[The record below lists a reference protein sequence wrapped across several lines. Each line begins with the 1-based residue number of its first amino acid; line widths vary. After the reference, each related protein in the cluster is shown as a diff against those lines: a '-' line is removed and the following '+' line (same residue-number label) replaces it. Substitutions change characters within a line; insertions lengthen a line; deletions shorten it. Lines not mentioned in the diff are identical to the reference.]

1 MSIYAKAALRCRGLY
16 LICLIFL
23 FLGVLMDALAPRLVS
38 CLVDKVIAAGL
49 DEGAA
54 IMILLLFSCFL
65 LRGVFKYVQEFSS
78 DKISQSV
85 RQDCRTALFSHILL
99 QRGPFF
105 QANRPGEL
113 MSRVR
118 HDAENVGFAFGF
130 IGVFLIEIVIHVV
143 VMLSS
148 LIALSWQVGLVCLT
162 IMPLIGFL
170 AWREERLGERLYEE
184 ISDETAALN
193 AVCGEALGGMRTVRS
208 FGQEKREERRFSSH
222 NGAFYRLNVTLERLF
237 GRYDAAISSLGR
249 IMLALCLLTGGLLV
263 MGGHLTAGGLAAALE
278 YVNNL
283 IWPMLEIG
291 WVLSSLAVAKA
302 SAGKIDAVL
311 AMHDEV
317 PVSGAQLPM
326 PQDHTI
332 RFEHVGFSL
341 DSRVLLHDV
350 SFTVEE
356 GRTLGIMGAT
366 GSGKS
371 LIVNLL
377 LRFVDPTEGCI
388 TIGGVDTRK
397 LAPSALR
404 RLFALVDQEAFLFS
418 ESISDN
424 LSRGL
429 GGRAGEADLHAA
441 LADSEAEDF
450 VMKLP
455 QGLDTVI
462 GEKGVG
468 LSGGQRQRLCL
479 ARALLRKAPVLILDD
494 STSALDMETERE
506 VQRTLSRLSGM
517 QSRIVIAHRV
527 SSLCAADEI
536 IVLEAG
542 CVAERGT
549 HASLMAQDGLYR
561 QTCEAQYGRT
571 E

>member
-23 FLGVLMDALAPRLVS
+23 LLGVLMDALAPRLVS

-143 VMLSS
+143 VMLFS

-208 FGQEKREERRFSSH
+208 FGQEKREERRIYYLKLTDDFFKDKAIKKLRRMAGGNTYVLIILELFLLSLSEENHLYYDGIEDSFAKEMALAIDEKEDDIKVVLDFLSAYGWLIEEAKDSYYLPKGAEMSGSITMSGLRMRRKRERDKALANSSASLCDTAVTSKLRGVTKYIDRTKEIDKSKDRERRKREEGADNARFIRLRELPSLYPEAFTDVGVILPDPVVDEVRAYQERNGLTEISVDDFFGAFNSIGWSIDGAEITNWQVLYVSMESDAR
-222 NGAFYRLNVTLERLF
+222 NGARF
-237 GRYDAAISSLGR
+237 I
-249 IMLALCLLTGGLLV
+249 
-263 MGGHLTAGGLAAALE
+263 
-278 YVNNL
+278 
-283 IWPMLEIG
+283 
-291 WVLSSLAVAKA
+291 
-302 SAGKIDAVL
+302 
-311 AMHDEV
+311 
-317 PVSGAQLPM
+317 LP
-326 PQDHTI
+326 
-332 RFEHVGFSL
+332 G
-341 DSRVLLHDV
+341 
-350 SFTVEE
+350 EE
-356 GRTLGIMGAT
+356 G
-366 GSGKS
+366 
-371 LIVNLL
+371 
-377 LRFVDPTEGCI
+377 
-388 TIGGVDTRK
+388 
-397 LAPSALR
+397 
-404 RLFALVDQEAFLFS
+404 
-418 ESISDN
+418 
-424 LSRGL
+424 
-429 GGRAGEADLHAA
+429 
-441 LADSEAEDF
+441 
-450 VMKLP
+450 
-455 QGLDTVI
+455 
-462 GEKGVG
+462 
-468 LSGGQRQRLCL
+468 
-479 ARALLRKAPVLILDD
+479 DD
-494 STSALDMETERE
+494 EEE
-506 VQRTLSRLSGM
+506 
-517 QSRIVIAHRV
+517 
-527 SSLCAADEI
+527 E
-536 IVLEAG
+536 E
-542 CVAERGT
+542 
-549 HASLMAQDGLYR
+549 
-561 QTCEAQYGRT
+561 
-571 E
+571 